1 MRHGALTQRGSKT
14 ISAAHLSGRFI
25 NITNHLS
32 HQSHELHCVLV
43 LILQDKKK
51 KTFNHVFPFSCT
63 YNIYIYIP

>member
-1 MRHGALTQRGSKT
+1 MRRRHGALTQRGSKT
-14 ISAAHLSGRFI
+14 IRAETLSAAHLSGRFI

-51 KTFNHVFPFSCT
+51 KIKSCL
-63 YNIYIYIP
+63 PLFLHL